1 MDNERIQQSM
11 SELVDAV
18 DLQNPSAFLKAY
30 HSISQLLGMWFEM
43 DSDDYVGKI
52 ATEKCRVVMSI
63 LSVKLTTSKDASTTL
78 CNFLW
83 ELFVGGLSV
92 INGLTKE
99 AVCRNSQHFRIY
111 FTHPF
116 ARDHRRLL

>member
-1 MDNERIQQSM
+1 MDNERIQQST

-18 DLQNPSAFLKAY
+18 DLQNPSTFLKAY

-43 DSDDYVGKI
+43 DSHDYGGKM

-63 LSVKLTTSKDASTTL
+63 LSVKLTTSEDASTTL
-78 CNFLW
+78 CNFLS
-83 ELFVGGLSV
+83 EFFVGGLSV

-99 AVCRNSQHFRIY
+99 AVCRISQLFRI
-111 FTHPF
+111 
-116 ARDHRRLL
+116 